1 MDTFFAPADR
11 APDEVIRKDLQEFEQ
26 FAALKQFFNALPF
39 LAAVL
44 NKERQ
49 LVYSNQAL
57 LDAMGFPNLEAA
69 LGQRPGEWFNCIHSK
84 ETPGGC
90 GTSESCQYC
99 GAVNAILTCIHTQK
113 RSQGEC
119 RITGYLGEKEV
130 SYDFWAVAS
139 PITFNEKFYVVLS
152 IADISHEKR
161 RLALERIFFHDI
173 LNTAGGLR
181 GFLEFVQ
188 ITDDISEIKE
198 YIDTATRLSDDLI
211 DEIVAQRQLL
221 SAERGDLKVEWES
234 IPVIQMLENVRSH
247 MSFHLVAKGRHIRLD
262 PPSCQIPLISDVILL
277 KRVLIN
283 LLKNALEAVPE
294 GQTVVLGADIIN
306 NKVIF
311 RVHNPGVIPKNIQL
325 QLFQRSFSTKEKT
338 RGLGTYSVKL
348 LTEQY
353 LGGKVSFKSTSEEGT
368 LFFVELPLN
377 PKS

>member
-1 MDTFFAPADR
+1 MNTFYAPAER
-11 APDEVIRKDLQEFEQ
+11 SSKEEILKDKEAFEH
-26 FAALKQFFNALPF
+26 FDALKEFFNALPF

-44 NKERQ
+44 NDKRQ

-69 LGQRPGEWFNCIHSK
+69 LGQRPGEWLQCVHSK

-90 GTSESCQYC
+90 GTSESCRYC
-99 GAVNAILTCIHTQK
+99 GAVNAILQCIQTRQ

-119 RITGYLGEKEV
+119 RITGYLGDKEV
-130 SYDFWAVAS
+130 AYDFWAVAS
-139 PITFNEKFYVVLS
+139 PITFQGKFFVVLS

-161 RLALERIFFHDI
+161 RMALERIFFHDI

-188 ITDDISEIKE
+188 MTDDPNEIKE
-198 YIDTATRLSDDLI
+198 YVDTATRLSDDLI

-234 IPVIQMLENVRSH
+234 IAIDQILENVRNH
-247 MSFHLVAKGRHIRLD
+247 LRFHLVAKDKQIVVH
-262 PPSCQIPLISDVILL
+262 PPEDAPPLTSDTILL
-277 KRVLIN
+277 KRVLVN
-283 LLKNALEAVPE
+283 LVKNALEAIGPGE
-294 GQTVVLGADIIN
+294 TVSLGAEIVGEN
-306 NKVIF
+306 VIF
-311 RVHNPGVIPKNIQL
+311 SVHNPGFIAREVQL
-325 QLFQRSFSTKEKT
+325 QLFQRSFSTKDKT

-353 LGGKVSFKSTSEEGT
+353 LGGRVSFRFEPAEGT
-368 LFFVELPLN
+368 TFYVELPLRR
-377 PKS
+377 

>member
-1 MDTFFAPADR
+1 MDTFYAPAER
-11 APDEVIRKDLQEFEQ
+11 TPHDEIIKSKEEFEN
-26 FAALKQFFNALPF
+26 FAALKEFFNALPF
-39 LAAVL
+39 IAAVL
-44 NKERQ
+44 NEQRQ

-57 LDAMGFPNLEAA
+57 LDAMGFPNLDSA
-69 LGQRPGEWFNCIHSK
+69 LGLRPGEWLNCIHSR

-99 GAVNAILTCIHTQK
+99 GAVNAILQCINTRQ

-119 RITGYLGEKEV
+119 RITGYLGDKEV

-139 PITFNEKFYVVLS
+139 PITFKGKFYVILS

-161 RLALERIFFHDI
+161 RLALERIFFHDV

-188 ITDDISEIKE
+188 MTDDVAEIKE
-198 YIDTATRLSDDLI
+198 YVETASRLTEDLI

-234 IPVIQMLENVRSH
+234 IAVDQILQNVRNH
-247 MSFHLVAKGRHIRLD
+247 VMFHLVARGKEIVVE
-262 PPSCQIPLISDVILL
+262 PPAVLHPLTSDVILL
-277 KRVLIN
+277 KRILVN
-283 LLKNALEAVPE
+283 LLKNALEAIPE
-294 GQTVVLGADIIN
+294 GQTVSLGADIAED
-306 NKVIF
+306 KVIF
-311 RVHNPGVIPKNIQL
+311 RVHNPGFIPRDIQL
-325 QLFQRSFSTKEKT
+325 QLFQRSFSTKEKN

-353 LGGKVSFKSTSEEGT
+353 LGGRVWFRSEPETGT
-368 LFFVELPLN
+368 TFYVELPLRRY
-377 PKS
+377 

>member
-1 MDTFFAPADR
+1 MDTFFASPDR
-11 APDEVIRKDLQEFEQ
+11 APDEVLRQDLQAFEQ

-39 LAAVL
+39 IAAVL

-49 LVYSNQAL
+49 LVYSNRAL
-57 LDAMGFPNLEAA
+57 LDAMGFPNIEAA
-69 LGQRPGEWFNCIHSK
+69 LGRRPGEWLNCIHAK

-99 GAVNAILTCIHTQK
+99 GAINAILSCLRTGE

-119 RITGYLGEKEV
+119 RITGYLGDKEV

-188 ITDDISEIKE
+188 MTDDMQEIKE
-198 YIDTATRLSDDLI
+198 HVDTATRLSDDLI

-247 MSFHLVAKGRHIRLD
+247 MSFHLVAKGRYIRLD
-262 PPSCQIPLISDVILL
+262 PPSSPLPIVSDIILL
-277 KRVLIN
+277 KRVLVN
-283 LLKNALEAVPE
+283 LVKNALEAIPE
-294 GQTVVLGADIIN
+294 GETVVLGADIEN
-306 NKVIF
+306 DRAIF

-353 LGGKVSFKSTSEEGT
+353 LGGKVSFKSTPETGT
-368 LFFVELPLN
+368 IFYVELPLK
-377 PKS
+377 PLS

>member
-1 MDTFFAPADR
+1 MDTFYAPAER
-11 APDEVIRKDLQEFEQ
+11 APEDIIRQDREAFEQ
-26 FAALKQFFNALPF
+26 FAALKEFFNALPF
-39 LAAVL
+39 IAAIL
-44 NKERQ
+44 NMERQ

-57 LDAMGFPNLEAA
+57 LDAMGFPNLETA
-69 LGQRPGEWFNCIHSK
+69 LGQRPGEWLNCVHSK

-99 GAVNAILTCIHTQK
+99 GAVNAILECIRTGK

-119 RITGYLGEKEV
+119 RITGYFGEKEV
-130 SYDFWAVAS
+130 AYDFWAVAS
-139 PITFNEKFYVVLS
+139 PITFNGKFYVVLS

-188 ITDDISEIKE
+188 MTDDVNEIKE
-198 YIDTATRLSDDLI
+198 YVDTATRLSDDLI

-234 IPVIQMLENVRSH
+234 ITVDQMLENVRSH
-247 MSFHLVAKGRHIRLD
+247 LIFHLVAKGKNIKVE
-262 PPSCQIPLISDVILL
+262 PPVLLLPVVSDVILL
-277 KRVLIN
+277 KRVLVN

-294 GQTVVLGADIIN
+294 GETVTLGADMESD
-306 NKVIF
+306 KVVF
-311 RVHNPGVIPKNIQL
+311 RVHNPGVIPKHIQL
-325 QLFQRSFSTKEKT
+325 QLFQRSFSTKDKS

-353 LGGKVSFKSTSEEGT
+353 LGGKVSFRSEPGEGT
-368 LFFVELPLN
+368 TFFVELPLRQ
-377 PKS
+377 